1 MNMNKIRFWVTGA
14 VLAGFLALPFL
25 VAWLGPSVAAVWTD
39 WKMIVVFGIL
49 GAAVASLFYRL
60 FEVSRPNYEYQRDRG
75 FVVIKLDSSTLWL
88 SRESKLIALSIT
100 PDKRIWI
107 RDEEVNGLDVITPA
121 IGDGVT
127 AHLNAGDFRI
137 TREQHGFCVK
147 WTRIE
152 EPWELKY

>member
-25 VAWLGPSVAAVWTD
+25 VAWLVPSVAAVWTD

-75 FVVIKLDSSTLWL
+75 FVVIKGRKIDEQNSWL
-88 SRESKLIALSIT
+88 VAEDFVFMWRC
-100 PDKRIWI
+100 
-107 RDEEVNGLDVITPA
+107 G

>member
-1 MNMNKIRFWVTGA
+1 
-14 VLAGFLALPFL
+14 LACFLALPFL
-25 VAWLGPSVAAVWTD
+25 VAWLVPSVAAVWTD

-49 GAAVASLFYRL
+49 GTAVASLFYRL
-60 FEVSRPNYEYQRDRG
+60 FEVSRPSYEYRPDQG
-75 FVVIKLDSSTLWL
+75 FVVIMLDSSTLWL

-107 RDEEVNGLDVITPA
+107 RDEAINGLDVITPA

-137 TREQHGFCVK
+137 TRERHGFRVTWAK
-147 WTRIE
+147 IE